1 MTDLT
6 TIYLGLPLRSP
17 LVASA
22 GPVTG
27 DPTMWQRLEEAGAG
41 AIVLPSLFEEEIEQ
55 EAESRAFA
63 EEFGTDMF
71 GEALSY
77 LPDLNIPDVG
87 PARHLAFV
95 EKAREK
101 LTIPVIASLNGTSPG
116 GWVRYAKHL
125 ADAGADAIE
134 LNLYDVVVD
143 PTISSAQVEDRYVEL
158 VEEVRAEIT
167 VPLAVKLSPWFTALG
182 NLAIRLQGAGADGLV
197 LFNRLYQPDIDLE
210 TLTVVPVGT
219 EHAHREPSSTPLD
232 RQPPPGGGHL
242 PGCHIRRTRRR
253 GCDEAAARRRRR
265 GDDHER
271 APASW
276 PRAPARDGA
285 VHAGLDE
292 RARVRLRRRA
302 ARIDEPQERSRSPGL
317 RAGELL
323 PGAAQLSAETP
334 SVGCADATQRRASSQ
349 RRRPPQ

>member
-22 GPVTG
+22 GPLTG
-27 DPTMWQRLEEAGAG
+27 DPAMWQRLEEAGAG

-210 TLTVVPVGT
+210 TLTVVPRL
-219 EHAHREPSSTPLD
+219 ALSTPTESRLPLHWIANLHRVVD
-232 RQPPPGGGHL
+232 ISLAATSGAHDGADAMKLLLAGADVVMTTSALLRHGPEHL
-242 PGCHIRRTRRR
+242 RVMERFMRDWMSEREYDSVAELR
-253 GCDEAAARRRRR
+253 GSMSRKNVPDPQVY
-265 GDDHER
+265 ER
-271 APASW
+271 ANYYQVLHSY
-276 PRAPARDGA
+276 
-285 VHAGLDE
+285 
-292 RARVRLRRRA
+292 
-302 ARIDEPQERSRSPGL
+302 
-317 RAGELL
+317 
-323 PGAAQLSAETP
+323 
-334 SVGCADATQRRASSQ
+334 
-349 RRRPPQ
+349 RPKHHR

>member
-22 GPVTG
+22 GPLTG
-27 DPTMWQRLEEAGAG
+27 DPTMWQRLEQAGAA

-77 LPDLNIPDVG
+77 LPDLDIPDVG

-101 LTIPVIASLNGTSPG
+101 VSIPVIASLNGTSPG

-143 PTISSAQVEDRYVEL
+143 PAISSAEVEDRYVEL

-167 VPLAVKLSPWFTALG
+167 IPLAVKLSPWFTALG
-182 NLAIRLQGAGADGLV
+182 NLAVRLQGAGADGLV

-210 TLTVVPVGT
+210 TLTVVPRL
-219 EHAHREPSSTPLD
+219 ALSTPTESRLPLHWIANLHRVVD
-232 RQPPPGGGHL
+232 ISLAATTGVHDGADAMKLLLAGADVVMTTSALLRHGPEHL
-242 PGCHIRRTRRR
+242 VVMERFMRDWMSEREYDSVAELR
-253 GCDEAAARRRRR
+253 GSMSRKNVPDPQVY
-265 GDDHER
+265 ER
-271 APASW
+271 ANYYQVLHSY
-276 PRAPARDGA
+276 
-285 VHAGLDE
+285 
-292 RARVRLRRRA
+292 
-302 ARIDEPQERSRSPGL
+302 
-317 RAGELL
+317 
-323 PGAAQLSAETP
+323 
-334 SVGCADATQRRASSQ
+334 
-349 RRRPPQ
+349 RPKHHR

>member
-22 GPVTG
+22 GPLTG
-27 DPTMWQRLEEAGAG
+27 DPTMWQRLEQAGAA

-77 LPDLNIPDVG
+77 LPDLDIPDVG

-101 LTIPVIASLNGTSPG
+101 VSIPVIASLNGTSPG

-143 PTISSAQVEDRYVEL
+143 PAISSAQVEDRYVEL

-167 VPLAVKLSPWFTALG
+167 IPLAVKLSPWFTALG
-182 NLAIRLQGAGADGLV
+182 NLALRLQGAGADGLV

-210 TLTVVPVGT
+210 TLTVVPRL
-219 EHAHREPSSTPLD
+219 ALSTPTESRLPLHWIANLHRVVD
-232 RQPPPGGGHL
+232 ISLAATTGVHDGADAMKLLLAGADVVMTTSALLRHGPEHL
-242 PGCHIRRTRRR
+242 VVMERFMRDWMSEREYDSVAELR
-253 GCDEAAARRRRR
+253 GSMSRKNVPDPQVY
-265 GDDHER
+265 ER
-271 APASW
+271 ANYYQVLHSY
-276 PRAPARDGA
+276 
-285 VHAGLDE
+285 
-292 RARVRLRRRA
+292 
-302 ARIDEPQERSRSPGL
+302 
-317 RAGELL
+317 
-323 PGAAQLSAETP
+323 
-334 SVGCADATQRRASSQ
+334 
-349 RRRPPQ
+349 RPKHHR